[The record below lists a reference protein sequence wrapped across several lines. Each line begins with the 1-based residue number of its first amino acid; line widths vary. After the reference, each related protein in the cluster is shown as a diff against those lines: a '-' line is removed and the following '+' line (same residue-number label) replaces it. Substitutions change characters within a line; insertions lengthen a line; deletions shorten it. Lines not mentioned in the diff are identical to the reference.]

1 MFMENQVLAG
11 RVKEGNGPAIKLL
24 FVTPE
29 RLSASPALGEA
40 LKGLYNTVSVNCL
53 SDQLAF

>member
-1 MFMENQVLAG
+1 MENQVLAG